1 MRSVGPRKPCMP
13 GAPTPPEDG
22 THWRNM
28 AESALSRYHFFSSAA
43 CHPQLQVRERPGRLL
58 LTAWSPLGNSLSV
71 RIWGRGPARPTR
83 HRGSRLSRHCARTL
97 VPTRPANVTPPF
109 SLPHPPHTTLL
120 PLGPVS
126 PLGPGVPG
134 GPMLPCFP
142 EGPSL
147 PAGPGIP
154 GGPGKKDQPSQ

>member
-1 MRSVGPRKPCMP
+1 MGK
-13 GAPTPPEDG
+13 
-22 THWRNM
+22 H
-28 AESALSRYHFFSSAA
+28 SSE
-43 CHPQLQVRERPGRLL
+43 CTQQVPFPQQC
-58 LTAWSPLGNSLSV
+58 SLSPTAPGERV
-71 RIWGRGPARPTR
+71 TWKTAPDHLVSSRTFSQCGNVGGEAQARPTR
-83 HRGSRLSRHCARTL
+83 GGGSRLSRHCAHSL
-97 VPTRPANVTPPF
+97 VPTRAANVTPPF
-109 SLPHPPHTTLL
+109 PLPHPPHSTLL

>member
-1 MRSVGPRKPCMP
+1 MP
-13 GAPTPPEDG
+13 GAPTPPEEG

-28 AESALSRYHFFSSAA
+28 AESVLSRYHFFSSAA
-43 CHPQLQVRERPGRLL
+43 CHPQLQVREQPGRLL
-58 LTAWSPLGNSLSV
+58 LTTWSPLGNSLSE

-83 HRGSRLSRHCARTL
+83 CGGSRLSRHCARTL
-97 VPTRPANVTPPF
+97 VPTRAANVTPPF
-109 SLPHPPHTTLL
+109 PLPHPPHSTLL

>member
-1 MRSVGPRKPCMP
+1 MP
-13 GAPTPPEDG
+13 GAPTPPVEG
-22 THWRNM
+22 THQRNM
-28 AESALSRYHFFSSAA
+28 AESALSRNNLLSSAA

-58 LTAWSPLGNSLSV
+58 LTAWSLLGNSLSV
-71 RIWGRGPARPTR
+71 RIWGERPRPGLPGTEVP
-83 HRGSRLSRHCARTL
+83 GFFRHCAHTL
-97 VPTRPANVTPPF
+97 VPTRAANVTPPF
-109 SLPHPPHTTLL
+109 SLLHPPHSTLL

-134 GPMLPCFP
+134 GPMRPCFP
-142 EGPSL
+142 EGPSI